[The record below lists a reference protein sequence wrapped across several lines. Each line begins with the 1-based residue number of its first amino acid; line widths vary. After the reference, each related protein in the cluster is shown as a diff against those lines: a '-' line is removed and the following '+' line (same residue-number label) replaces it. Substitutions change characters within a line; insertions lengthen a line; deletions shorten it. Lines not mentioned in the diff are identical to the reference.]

1 MIKFITS
8 FVFVSLNLMVFSQ
21 SVVVSNT
28 QTPTQLINNVL
39 LGMGVTASNIT
50 INGNPVTANAAQGN
64 VASFTNTNP
73 AFPISSGL
81 LLTTGNAIAAQGP
94 NNSTNLANNLPAT
107 ASVASDPHLNIL
119 AAGTVTNGVVLEF
132 DFIPTG
138 DTLNFRYIFGS
149 EEYPEFSPSTF
160 NDAFGLF
167 LWGPGITGPYAL
179 AGYANGAN
187 IATIPN
193 GTAVTINNVGDASNT
208 QYYVFNDNGST
219 YGNAI
224 QYDGTTVLLTA
235 AASVQCNQTYHI
247 KLAISNVSDQAYDSG
262 VFLEANSFSSN
273 VVDVAVA
280 TVSGDTTIIE
290 GCNFADIVF
299 TRPEGNMLDTL
310 SIIYTIGG
318 TATEGVDYANLM
330 DTIIFLPGVDTV
342 IVNLT
347 PIQDNIIE
355 GYESVIISVNIINP
369 CGDTI
374 VSSGTIYVWDG
385 PIIDSLWSTIAFCG
399 PTGSVHVDI
408 VAPLVP
414 AIYLWTYPDSSLN
427 FSGPDWQNINPGWYY
442 ITVTQ
447 AQCSVS
453 DSIQVESSDTLTI
466 SSLSS
471 SDANCLPTGSV
482 NLEIS
487 PDIGQTTYLWTNSNS
502 SSTWNEQ
509 DLQNI
514 DSGWYYITVIQ
525 GQCSVS
531 DSVQVE
537 ISDTLTISSLSSSD
551 ANCLPTGSVN
561 LEISPDIGQ
570 TTYLWTNSNSSSTWN
585 EQDLQNIDS
594 GWYYITVIQGQCSV
608 SDSIEVVAVL
618 PIANFSIVAPL
629 SNCQPALFSFV
640 NNSTN
645 ATSYNW
651 TFGDGSISTENN
663 PSNSYSNQ
671 TFGTYIVQLI
681 AFVDPLCTS
690 DTTLTINLDVC
701 DCTNPSALNF
711 NPLANIDDG
720 SCTPEVYAPNVFT
733 PNSDAQNPTFFLSG
747 KNIVSLEL
755 NILNRW
761 GSVVF
766 SQSSSDLVNNNPS
779 WDGKIDGDLAKEGIY
794 FYIYKATSIS
804 NQIVEGHG
812 FLHLISDK

>member
-1 MIKFITS
+1 MNKNIIFTLVLTVISCSSYGQLTVNS
-8 FVFVSLNLMVFSQ
+8 GTLTPQQYVENVLIGPGVT
-21 SVVVSNT
+21 VSNV
-28 QTPTQLINNVL
+28 QFNNNLSYSGNQIGQFNYVGNQIPFAYGLIL
-39 LGMGVTASNIT
+39 ASGGVA
-50 INGNPVTANAAQGN
+50 G
-64 VASFTNTNP
+64 
-73 AFPISSGL
+73 
-81 LLTTGNAIAAQGP
+81 AIGP
-94 NNSTNLANNLPAT
+94 NNSGSSTVAVTIPTLSNDAQLNSVSGFATND
-107 ASVASDPHLNIL
+107 V
-119 AAGTVTNGVVLEF
+119 GKLEF
-132 DFIPTG
+132 
-138 DTLNFRYIFGS
+138 NFVPAGNTVSFNFLFGS
-149 EEYPEFSPSTF
+149 EEYNEYVCGTVNDVFGFFVSGPNPLGGNYINTNLALVPSTIGTT
-160 NDAFGLF
+160 NI
-167 LWGPGITGPYAL
+167 PISINTVN
-179 AGYANGAN
+179 NGSVGSSGS
-187 IATIPN
+187 ATNCSTLDPN
-193 GTAVTINNVGDASNT
+193 WTANNVYFSGAPGTNFQADGMTELINIQFNVVCGEVYQFKFAVADGGDAA
-208 QYYVFNDNGST
+208 F
-219 YGNAI
+219 
-224 QYDGTTVLLTA
+224 
-235 AASVQCNQTYHI
+235 
-247 KLAISNVSDQAYDSG
+247 DSW
-262 VFLEANSFSSN
+262 VFLQSGSFSSD

-318 TATEGVDYANLM
+318 TAAEGVDYANLM

-342 IVNLT
+342 ILNLT

-414 AIYLWTYPDSSLN
+414 ATYLWTYPDSSLT
-427 FSGPDWQNINPGWYY
+427 FSGPDWQNINLGWYY

-471 SDANCLPTGSV
+471 SDANCLPIGSV

-509 DLQNI
+509 DWQNI
-514 DSGWYYITVIQ
+514 DSGWYYITVTQ

-561 LEISPDIGQ
+561 LEISPDIGP
-570 TTYLWTNSNSSSTWN
+570 TIYLWTNSNSSSTWN

-618 PIANFSIVAPL
+618 PIANFSIVTPL

-651 TFGDGSISTENN
+651 TFGDGSISSENN

-671 TFGTYIVQLI
+671 TFGTYTVQLL
-681 AFVDPLCTS
+681 AFVDPLCAS

-701 DCTNPSALNF
+701 AC
-711 NPLANIDDG
+711 IDPT
-720 SCTPEVYAPNVFT
+720 CLLYT
-733 PNSDAQNPTFFLSG
+733 SDAAD
-747 KNIVSLEL
+747 E
-755 NILNRW
+755 
-761 GSVVF
+761 
-766 SQSSSDLVNNNPS
+766 
-779 WDGKIDGDLAKEGIY
+779 
-794 FYIYKATSIS
+794 
-804 NQIVEGHG
+804 
-812 FLHLISDK
+812 

>member
-8 FVFVSLNLMVFSQ
+8 FVFVSLSLMAFSQ

-50 INGNPVTANAAQGN
+50 INGSPLNANNAQGN
-64 VASFTNTNP
+64 VVSFTNTNP

-94 NNSTNLANNLPAT
+94 NNSTNLSNNLPAT

-187 IATIPN
+187 IATIP
-193 GTAVTINNVGDASNT
+193 GGIPVTINNVGDASNT

-342 IVNLT
+342 IVNLS
-347 PIQDNIIE
+347 PLQDNIIE

-385 PIIDSLWSTIAFCG
+385 PIIDSLWSTNANCL

-408 VAPLVP
+408 VAPSVP
-414 AIYLWTYPDSSLN
+414 ATYLWTSPNALT

-453 DSIQVESSDTLTI
+453 DSVEVLLTAPP
-466 SSLSS
+466 L
-471 SDANCLPTGSV
+471 
-482 NLEIS
+482 
-487 PDIGQTTYLWTNSNS
+487 
-502 SSTWNEQ
+502 
-509 DLQNI
+509 
-514 DSGWYYITVIQ
+514 
-525 GQCSVS
+525 
-531 DSVQVE
+531 
-537 ISDTLTISSLSSSD
+537 
-551 ANCLPTGSVN
+551 
-561 LEISPDIGQ
+561 
-570 TTYLWTNSNSSSTWN
+570 
-585 EQDLQNIDS
+585 
-594 GWYYITVIQGQCSV
+594 
-608 SDSIEVVAVL
+608 
-618 PIANFSIVAPL
+618 ANFSVVAPL
-629 SNCQPALFSFV
+629 SNCQPAEFSFV
-640 NNSTN
+640 NNSLN

-651 TFGDGSISTENN
+651 TFGDGNGSAGNN
-663 PSNSYSNQ
+663 PSHTYSNQ
-671 TFGTYIVQLI
+671 TFGTYTVQLI
-681 AFVDPLCTS
+681 AFVDPLCAS
-690 DTTLTINLDVC
+690 DTILTINLDVC
-701 DCTNPSALNF
+701 ACIDPTALNF
-711 NPLANIDDG
+711 NVLANVDDG
-720 SCTPEVYAPNVFT
+720 SCIYPFPEVIAPNVFT
-733 PNSDAQNPTFFLSG
+733 PNSDAENPTYFLSG
-747 KNIVSLEL
+747 KNLVSLEL
-755 NILNRW
+755 TILNRW
-761 GSVVF
+761 GAVVF
-766 SQSSSDLVNNNPS
+766 SKSSSDLINNNPA
-779 WDGKIDGDLAKEGIY
+779 WDGKINGDLATDGIY
-794 FYIYKATSIS
+794 FYIYKATGIT
-804 NQIVEGHG
+804 NQVVEGHG

>member
-8 FVFVSLNLMVFSQ
+8 FVFVSLSLMAFSQ

-81 LLTTGNAIAAQGP
+81 LLTTGNSIAAQGP
-94 NNSTNLANNLPAT
+94 NNSTNLSNNLPAT

-138 DTLNFRYIFGS
+138 DTLNFRYLFGS

-187 IATIPN
+187 IATIP
-193 GTAVTINNVGDASNT
+193 GGIPVTINNVGDASNT

-318 TATEGVDYANLM
+318 TATEGADYANLM

-342 IVNLT
+342 IVNLS
-347 PIQDNIIE
+347 PLQDNIIE

-385 PIIDSLWSTIAFCG
+385 PIIDSLWSTNANCL

-408 VAPLVP
+408 VAPSVP
-414 AIYLWTYPDSSLN
+414 ATYLWTSPNALT

-453 DSIQVESSDTLTI
+453 DSVEVLLTAPP
-466 SSLSS
+466 L
-471 SDANCLPTGSV
+471 
-482 NLEIS
+482 
-487 PDIGQTTYLWTNSNS
+487 
-502 SSTWNEQ
+502 
-509 DLQNI
+509 
-514 DSGWYYITVIQ
+514 
-525 GQCSVS
+525 
-531 DSVQVE
+531 
-537 ISDTLTISSLSSSD
+537 
-551 ANCLPTGSVN
+551 
-561 LEISPDIGQ
+561 
-570 TTYLWTNSNSSSTWN
+570 
-585 EQDLQNIDS
+585 
-594 GWYYITVIQGQCSV
+594 
-608 SDSIEVVAVL
+608 
-618 PIANFSIVAPL
+618 ANFSIVAPL
-629 SNCQPALFSFV
+629 SNCQPAEFSFV
-640 NNSTN
+640 NNSLN

-651 TFGDGSISTENN
+651 TFGDGNGSAGNN
-663 PSNSYSNQ
+663 PSHTYLNQ
-671 TFGTYIVQLI
+671 TFGTYTVQLI

-701 DCTNPSALNF
+701 ACIDPTALNF
-711 NPLANIDDG
+711 NVLANVDDG
-720 SCTPEVYAPNVFT
+720 SCIYPFPEVFAPNVFT
-733 PNSDAQNPTFFLSG
+733 PNSDAENPTYFLSG
-747 KNIVSLEL
+747 KNLVSLEL
-755 NILNRW
+755 TILNRW
-761 GSVVF
+761 GAVVF
-766 SQSSSDLVNNNPS
+766 SKSSSDLINNNPA
-779 WDGKIDGDLAKEGIY
+779 WDGKINGDLATDGIY
-794 FYIYKATSIS
+794 FYIYKATGIT
-804 NQIVEGHG
+804 NQVVEGHG

>member
-8 FVFVSLNLMVFSQ
+8 SVFVSLSLITFSQ
-21 SVVVSNT
+21 SVVVSNA

-50 INGNPVTANAAQGN
+50 INGSPLNANNAQGN
-64 VASFTNTNP
+64 VVSFTNTNP

-94 NNSTNLANNLPAT
+94 NNSTNLSNNLPAT

-167 LWGPGITGPYAL
+167 LWGPGISGPYAL

-187 IATIPN
+187 IATIP
-193 GTAVTINNVGDASNT
+193 GGIPVTINNVGDASNT

-280 TVSGDTTIIE
+280 TVSGDTTIVE

-299 TRPEGNMLDTL
+299 TRPDGNMLDTL

-318 TATEGVDYANLM
+318 TAAEGVDYANLM

-342 IVNLT
+342 ILNLT

-385 PIIDSLWSTIAFCG
+385 PIIDSLWSTNANCL
-399 PTGSVHVDI
+399 PTGSVHVTV

-414 AIYLWTYPDSSLN
+414 ATYLWTSPNALT

-453 DSIQVESSDTLTI
+453 DSVEVLLTAPP
-466 SSLSS
+466 L
-471 SDANCLPTGSV
+471 
-482 NLEIS
+482 
-487 PDIGQTTYLWTNSNS
+487 
-502 SSTWNEQ
+502 
-509 DLQNI
+509 
-514 DSGWYYITVIQ
+514 
-525 GQCSVS
+525 
-531 DSVQVE
+531 
-537 ISDTLTISSLSSSD
+537 
-551 ANCLPTGSVN
+551 
-561 LEISPDIGQ
+561 
-570 TTYLWTNSNSSSTWN
+570 
-585 EQDLQNIDS
+585 
-594 GWYYITVIQGQCSV
+594 
-608 SDSIEVVAVL
+608 
-618 PIANFSIVAPL
+618 ANFSVVAPL
-629 SNCQPALFSFV
+629 SNCQPAEFSFV
-640 NNSTN
+640 NSSLN

-651 TFGDGSISTENN
+651 TFGDGNGSVGNN
-663 PSNSYSNQ
+663 PLHTYSNQ
-671 TFGTYIVQLI
+671 TFGTYTVQLI
-681 AFVDPLCTS
+681 AFVDPLCAS

-701 DCTNPSALNF
+701 ACIDPTALNF
-711 NPLANIDDG
+711 NALANVDDG
-720 SCTPEVYAPNVFT
+720 SCIYPNPEVIAPNVFT
-733 PNSDAQNPTFFLSG
+733 PNSDAENPTYFLSG
-747 KNIVSLEL
+747 KNLVSLEL
-755 NILNRW
+755 TILNRW
-761 GSVVF
+761 GAVVF
-766 SQSSSDLVNNNPS
+766 SKSSSDLINNNPA
-779 WDGKIDGDLAKEGIY
+779 WDGKINGDLATDGIY
-794 FYIYKATSIS
+794 FYIYKATGIT
-804 NQIVEGHG
+804 NQVVEGHG

>member
-1 MIKFITS
+1 MIKYITS
-8 FVFVSLNLMVFSQ
+8 FVFVSLSLMTFSQ

-50 INGNPVTANAAQGN
+50 INGSPLNANNAQGN
-64 VASFTNTNP
+64 VVSFTNTNP

-94 NNSTNLANNLPAT
+94 NNSTNLSNNLPAT

-187 IATIPN
+187 IATIP
-193 GTAVTINNVGDASNT
+193 GGIPVTINNVGDASNT

-385 PIIDSLWSTIAFCG
+385 PIIDSLWSTNANCL

-408 VAPLVP
+408 VAPSVP
-414 AIYLWTYPDSSLN
+414 ATYLWTSPNALT

-453 DSIQVESSDTLTI
+453 DSVEVLLTAPP
-466 SSLSS
+466 L
-471 SDANCLPTGSV
+471 
-482 NLEIS
+482 
-487 PDIGQTTYLWTNSNS
+487 
-502 SSTWNEQ
+502 
-509 DLQNI
+509 
-514 DSGWYYITVIQ
+514 
-525 GQCSVS
+525 
-531 DSVQVE
+531 
-537 ISDTLTISSLSSSD
+537 
-551 ANCLPTGSVN
+551 
-561 LEISPDIGQ
+561 
-570 TTYLWTNSNSSSTWN
+570 
-585 EQDLQNIDS
+585 
-594 GWYYITVIQGQCSV
+594 
-608 SDSIEVVAVL
+608 
-618 PIANFSIVAPL
+618 ANFSVVAPL
-629 SNCQPALFSFV
+629 SNCQPAEFSFV
-640 NNSTN
+640 NNSLN

-651 TFGDGSISTENN
+651 TFGDGNGSAGNN
-663 PSNSYSNQ
+663 PSHTYSNQ
-671 TFGTYIVQLI
+671 TFGTYTVQLI
-681 AFVDPLCTS
+681 AFVDPLCAS

-701 DCTNPSALNF
+701 ACIDPTALNF
-711 NPLANIDDG
+711 NALANIDDG
-720 SCTPEVYAPNVFT
+720 SCIYPFPEVFAPNVFT
-733 PNSDAQNPTFFLSG
+733 PNSDAENPTYFLSG
-747 KNIVSLEL
+747 KNLVSLEL
-755 NILNRW
+755 TILNRW
-761 GSVVF
+761 GAVVF
-766 SQSSSDLVNNNPS
+766 SKSSSDLINNNPA
-779 WDGKIDGDLAKEGIY
+779 WDGKINGDLATDGIY
-794 FYIYKATSIS
+794 FYIYKATGIT
-804 NQIVEGHG
+804 NQVVEGHG

>member
-8 FVFVSLNLMVFSQ
+8 FVFVSLSLMAFSQ
-21 SVVVSNT
+21 SVVVSNS

-50 INGNPVTANAAQGN
+50 INGSPLNANAVQGN
-64 VASFTNTNP
+64 VVSFTNTNP

-94 NNSTNLANNLPAT
+94 NNSSSLSNNLPAT

-138 DTLNFRYIFGS
+138 DTLNFRYLFGS
-149 EEYPEFSPSTF
+149 EEYPEFAPPNSSGF
-160 NDAFGLF
+160 NDAFGFF
-167 LWGPGITGPYAL
+167 LWGPGITGPYVL
-179 AGYANGAN
+179 AGYPNGAN
-187 IATIPN
+187 IATIPG
-193 GTAVTINNVGDASNT
+193 GTPVTINNVCPTVNPT
-208 QYYVFNDNGST
+208 FYVNNMAGAA
-219 YGNAI
+219 YGTTI

-247 KLAISNVSDQAYDSG
+247 KLAISNVSDVAWDSG

-342 IVNLT
+342 IVNLS
-347 PIQDNIIE
+347 PLQDNIIE

-385 PIIDSLWSTIAFCG
+385 PIIDSLWSTNANCL

-408 VAPLVP
+408 VAPSVP
-414 AIYLWTYPDSSLN
+414 ATYLWTSPNALT

-453 DSIQVESSDTLTI
+453 DSVEVLLTAPP
-466 SSLSS
+466 L
-471 SDANCLPTGSV
+471 
-482 NLEIS
+482 
-487 PDIGQTTYLWTNSNS
+487 
-502 SSTWNEQ
+502 
-509 DLQNI
+509 
-514 DSGWYYITVIQ
+514 
-525 GQCSVS
+525 
-531 DSVQVE
+531 
-537 ISDTLTISSLSSSD
+537 
-551 ANCLPTGSVN
+551 
-561 LEISPDIGQ
+561 
-570 TTYLWTNSNSSSTWN
+570 
-585 EQDLQNIDS
+585 
-594 GWYYITVIQGQCSV
+594 
-608 SDSIEVVAVL
+608 
-618 PIANFSIVAPL
+618 ANFSVVAPL
-629 SNCQPALFSFV
+629 SNCQPAAFSFV
-640 NNSTN
+640 NNSLN

-651 TFGDGSISTENN
+651 TFGDGNGSAGNN
-663 PSNSYSNQ
+663 PSHTYSNQ
-671 TFGTYIVQLI
+671 TFGTYTVQLI
-681 AFVDPLCTS
+681 AFVDPLCAS

-701 DCTNPSALNF
+701 ACIDPTALNF
-711 NPLANIDDG
+711 NALANIDDG
-720 SCTPEVYAPNVFT
+720 SCIYPFPEVFAPNVFT
-733 PNSDAQNPTFFLSG
+733 PNSDAENPTYFLSG
-747 KNIVSLEL
+747 KNLVSLEL
-755 NILNRW
+755 TILNRW
-761 GSVVF
+761 GAVVF
-766 SQSSSDLVNNNPS
+766 SKSSSDLINNNPA
-779 WDGKIDGDLAKEGIY
+779 WDGKINGDLATDGIY
-794 FYIYKATSIS
+794 FYIYKATGIT
-804 NQIVEGHG
+804 NQVVEGHG

>member
-8 FVFVSLNLMVFSQ
+8 FVFVSLSLMVFSQ

-81 LLTTGNAIAAQGP
+81 LLTTGNSIAAQGP
-94 NNSTNLANNLPAT
+94 NNSTNLSNNLPAT

-318 TATEGVDYANLM
+318 TATEGADYANLM

-385 PIIDSLWSTIAFCG
+385 PIIDSLWSTNANCL

-408 VAPLVP
+408 VASSVP
-414 AIYLWTYPDSSLN
+414 ATYLWTSPNALT

-453 DSIQVESSDTLTI
+453 DSVEVLLTAPP
-466 SSLSS
+466 L
-471 SDANCLPTGSV
+471 
-482 NLEIS
+482 
-487 PDIGQTTYLWTNSNS
+487 
-502 SSTWNEQ
+502 
-509 DLQNI
+509 
-514 DSGWYYITVIQ
+514 
-525 GQCSVS
+525 
-531 DSVQVE
+531 
-537 ISDTLTISSLSSSD
+537 
-551 ANCLPTGSVN
+551 
-561 LEISPDIGQ
+561 
-570 TTYLWTNSNSSSTWN
+570 
-585 EQDLQNIDS
+585 
-594 GWYYITVIQGQCSV
+594 
-608 SDSIEVVAVL
+608 
-618 PIANFSIVAPL
+618 ANFSFVAPL
-629 SNCQPALFSFV
+629 SNCQPAEFFFV
-640 NNSTN
+640 NNSLN

-651 TFGDGSISTENN
+651 SFGDGNGSAGNN
-663 PSNSYSNQ
+663 PSHTYSNQ
-671 TFGTYIVQLI
+671 TFGTYTVQLI
-681 AFVDPLCTS
+681 AFVDPLCAS

-701 DCTNPSALNF
+701 ACIDPAALNF
-711 NPLANIDDG
+711 NALANVDDG
-720 SCTPEVYAPNVFT
+720 SCIYPFPEIFAPNVFT
-733 PNSDAQNPTFFLSG
+733 PNSDAENPTYFLSG
-747 KNIVSLEL
+747 KNLVSLEL
-755 NILNRW
+755 TILNRW
-761 GSVVF
+761 GAVVF
-766 SQSSSDLVNNNPS
+766 SKSSSDLINNNPA
-779 WDGKIDGDLAKEGIY
+779 WDGKINGDLATDGIY
-794 FYIYKATSIS
+794 FYIYKATGIT
-804 NQIVEGHG
+804 NQVVEGHG

>member
-1 MIKFITS
+1 
-8 FVFVSLNLMVFSQ
+8 
-21 SVVVSNT
+21 
-28 QTPTQLINNVL
+28 
-39 LGMGVTASNIT
+39 
-50 INGNPVTANAAQGN
+50 
-64 VASFTNTNP
+64 
-73 AFPISSGL
+73 
-81 LLTTGNAIAAQGP
+81 
-94 NNSTNLANNLPAT
+94 
-107 ASVASDPHLNIL
+107 
-119 AAGTVTNGVVLEF
+119 
-132 DFIPTG
+132 
-138 DTLNFRYIFGS
+138 
-149 EEYPEFSPSTF
+149 
-160 NDAFGLF
+160 
-167 LWGPGITGPYAL
+167 
-179 AGYANGAN
+179 
-187 IATIPN
+187 
-193 GTAVTINNVGDASNT
+193 
-208 QYYVFNDNGST
+208 
-219 YGNAI
+219 
-224 QYDGTTVLLTA
+224 
-235 AASVQCNQTYHI
+235 
-247 KLAISNVSDQAYDSG
+247 
-262 VFLEANSFSSN
+262 
-273 VVDVAVA
+273 
-280 TVSGDTTIIE
+280 
-290 GCNFADIVF
+290 
-299 TRPEGNMLDTL
+299 
-310 SIIYTIGG
+310 
-318 TATEGVDYANLM
+318 
-330 DTIIFLPGVDTV
+330 
-342 IVNLT
+342 
-347 PIQDNIIE
+347 
-355 GYESVIISVNIINP
+355 
-369 CGDTI
+369 
-374 VSSGTIYVWDG
+374 
-385 PIIDSLWSTIAFCG
+385 
-399 PTGSVHVDI
+399 
-408 VAPLVP
+408 
-414 AIYLWTYPDSSLN
+414 
-427 FSGPDWQNINPGWYY
+427 
-442 ITVTQ
+442 
-447 AQCSVS
+447 
-453 DSIQVESSDTLTI
+453 VEISDTLTI

-487 PDIGQTTYLWTNSNS
+487 PDIGPTIYLWTNSNS

-514 DSGWYYITVIQ
+514 YSGWYYITVTQ

-531 DSVQVE
+531 DSIQVE

-570 TTYLWTNSNSSSTWN
+570 TIYLWTNSNSSSTWN

-618 PIANFSIVAPL
+618 PIANFSIVTPL

-651 TFGDGSISTENN
+651 TFGDGSISSENN

-766 SQSSSDLVNNNPS
+766 SQSSFDLENNNPS

-812 FLHLISDK
+812 FLHLILDK